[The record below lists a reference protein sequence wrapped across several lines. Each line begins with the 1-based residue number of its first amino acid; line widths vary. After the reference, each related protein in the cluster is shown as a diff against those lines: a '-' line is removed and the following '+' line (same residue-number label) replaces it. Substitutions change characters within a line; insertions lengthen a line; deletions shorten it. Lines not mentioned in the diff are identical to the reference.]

1 LPRIKLTLIGAG
13 SRFTFGVVADLIRCP
28 AFAGSAVGLV
38 DTDPE
43 ALDLSARIAARMV
56 SETGADLRVERSPHR
71 RDLLPGSDFVLNSIS
86 VGEPWAR
93 ERDVAVGE
101 RHGIYQ
107 PTSQTVGPAGF
118 ARGLRVIPHAEAI
131 ARDIADLCP
140 AAVVLNLANPLSAV
154 CRSMIRGTG
163 LTVIGLCEQWK
174 VTLRPFAE
182 VLNVSP
188 DALDCLSVGINHL
201 TWALALHHE
210 GRDLLPEALR
220 RLHPTCRSH
229 EVATH
234 PAPEG
239 RPILDALPV
248 SREVYDAF
256 GLWPTGTEA
265 HIAEFFPYFLTPE
278 TRGGADYGLITRHTT
293 QEQVDAR
300 KAERQALADGRAPLD
315 GLLAPSG
322 ESAVEM
328 ISALA
333 GVSEAG
339 LQMVNV
345 PNAGLIDNLP
355 GEAVVE
361 LPAHVG
367 LAGARGLKIGPL
379 PQPVAQLL
387 ATRAAQQE
395 LLVDAALSG
404 DRRLALR
411 GLLLDAQIV
420 SLSAARR
427 ILSESLS
434 ANAEWL
440 PNFG

>member
-38 DTDPE
+38 DTDPD
-43 ALDLSARIAARMV
+43 ALDLSARIAGRMV

-101 RHGIYQ
+101 RYGVYQ

-118 ARGLRVIPHAEAI
+118 ARGLRVIPHAGAI

-140 AAVVLNLANPLSAV
+140 EAVVLNLANPLSAV

-182 VLNVSP
+182 ALQVSP

-201 TWALALHHE
+201 TWALALHHG
-210 GRDLLPEALR
+210 GRDALPEALR
-220 RLHPTCRSH
+220 RLH
-229 EVATH
+229 
-234 PAPEG
+234 APEG
-239 RPILDALPV
+239 KPILDTLPV

-265 HIAEFFPYFLTPE
+265 HVAEFFPYFLTPE
-278 TRGGADYGLITRHTT
+278 TRGGADYGLVTRHTT
-293 QEQVDAR
+293 QEQVEAR
-300 KAERQALADGRAPLD
+300 RAERQALADGRAPLD
-315 GLLAPSG
+315 PLLAPSG
-322 ESAVEM
+322 ESAVE
-328 ISALA
+328 IVSALT
-333 GVSEAG
+333 GVSAPG

-355 GEAVVE
+355 EEAVVE

-367 LAGARGLKIGPL
+367 PAGARGLKIGPL
-379 PQPVAQLL
+379 PQPVAQVLSS
-387 ATRAAQQE
+387 RAAQQE

-440 PNFG
+440 PSF

>member
-1 LPRIKLTLIGAG
+1 MPRIKLTLIGAG

-28 AFAGSAVGLV
+28 AFAGSAIALV
-38 DTDPE
+38 DTDPD
-43 ALDLSARIAARMV
+43 ALDLSARIVGRLA
-56 SETGADLRVERSPHR
+56 SGTGADLRVERSPHR

-93 ERDVAVGE
+93 ERDVAIGE
-101 RHGIYQ
+101 RYGIYQ

-118 ARGLRVIPHAEAI
+118 ARGLRVIPHAGAI
-131 ARDIADLCP
+131 ARDVADLCP
-140 AAVVLNLANPLSAV
+140 DAIVLNLANPLSAV

-174 VTLRPFAE
+174 VTLRPFGE
-182 VLNVSP
+182 TLNASP

-220 RLHPTCRSH
+220 RLH
-229 EVATH
+229 
-234 PAPEG
+234 APG
-239 RPILDALPV
+239 GKPILDALPV
-248 SREVYDAF
+248 SREIYDAF
-256 GLWPTGTEA
+256 GLWPTGTED

-278 TRGGADYGLITRHTT
+278 TRGGAAYGLVTRHTT
-293 QEQVDAR
+293 QEQADAR
-300 KAERQALADGRAPLD
+300 RAERHALADGKTPID
-315 GLLAPSG
+315 SLLGPSG
-322 ESAVEM
+322 ESAVEI
-328 ISALA
+328 ISALT
-333 GVSEAG
+333 GVSEPG
-339 LQMVNV
+339 LQTVNV

-355 GEAVVE
+355 EDAVVE

-367 LAGARGLKIGPL
+367 PAGVRGLKVGPL
-379 PQPVAQLL
+379 PQPVAQFLS
-387 ATRAAQQE
+387 ARAAQHE

-404 DRRLALR
+404 DRRLALQ

-420 SLSAARR
+420 SLSAARS
-427 ILSESLS
+427 ILSESLT

-440 PNFG
+440 PKFQ

>member
-1 LPRIKLTLIGAG
+1 MPRIKLTLIGAG

-38 DTDPE
+38 DTDPD
-43 ALDLSARIAARMV
+43 ALDLSAHIAARMV

-101 RHGIYQ
+101 RYGVYQ
-107 PTSQTVGPAGF
+107 LTSQTVGPAGF

-140 AAVVLNLANPLSAV
+140 DAVVLNLANPLSAV

-163 LTVIGLCEQWK
+163 LAVIGLCEQWK
-174 VTLRPFAE
+174 VTLKPFAE
-182 VLNVSP
+182 VLQVSP

-201 TWALALHHE
+201 TWALALNHE
-210 GRDLLPEALR
+210 GRDLLPEALL
-220 RLHPTCRSH
+220 RLH
-229 EVATH
+229 
-234 PAPEG
+234 APEG
-239 RPILDALPV
+239 KPVLDTLPV

-278 TRGGADYGLITRHTT
+278 TRGGADYGLVTRHTT
-293 QEQVDAR
+293 QEQIAAQR
-300 KAERQALADGRAPLD
+300 AERQALADGRAPID

-322 ESAVEM
+322 ESAVEV
-328 ISALA
+328 IAALA
-333 GVSEAG
+333 GVSEAD
-339 LQMVNV
+339 LQMVNI

-355 GEAVVE
+355 EEAVVE

-367 LAGARGLKIGPL
+367 PAGARGLKIGPL

-387 ATRAAQQE
+387 SSRAAQQE

-420 SLSAARR
+420 SLSAARC

-440 PNFG
+440 PNFR